1 MLSPGG
7 YYAQLLFTLV
17 LPMHQASAESF
28 KQPYEVSA
36 IICLHCQVNLGTFIS
51 RFLSCL
57 LLPKPHSF
65 PTGIY
70 SETLKVETSWGSGSE
85 QRRGSFGGDA
95 SHSTVRGWD
104 PSQSGVGLGSCEKQ
118 RKSG

>member
-1 MLSPGG
+1 MSP
-7 YYAQLLFTLV
+7 
-17 LPMHQASAESF
+17 
-28 KQPYEVSA
+28 
-36 IICLHCQVNLGTFIS
+36 CQVNSGTFIS
-51 RFLSCL
+51 RSLSCL
-57 LLPKPHSF
+57 LLPKLHPF

-104 PSQSGVGLGSCEKQ
+104 PSHPGWGLAAVRSKGRQGESLWGHE
-118 RKSG
+118 GEFD